1 MVKTIMWSGKSGKK
15 YEYWI
20 YPMTMAFQDDE
31 PGNYIFAKE
40 NSPGRFSPVY
50 IGETQNLKE
59 RLSNHNE
66 LPCITRNG
74 GTHIH
79 VHTTPGTESTRK
91 AEEADL
97 LAKWDT
103 PCNG

>member
-1 MVKTIMWSGKSGKK
+1 MTETIMWPGKSGKE

-20 YPMTMAFQDDE
+20 YPMGSTLFEDE
-31 PGNYIFAKE
+31 SGNYIFART
-40 NSPGRFSPVY
+40 SPEGWSPVY
-50 IGETQNLKE
+50 IGETESLKD
-59 RLSNHNE
+59 RLSNHDE
-66 LPCITRNG
+66 LPCITKNG

-79 VHTTPGTESTRK
+79 AHTTPGGAQARK

-97 LAKWDT
+97 LDRWDT